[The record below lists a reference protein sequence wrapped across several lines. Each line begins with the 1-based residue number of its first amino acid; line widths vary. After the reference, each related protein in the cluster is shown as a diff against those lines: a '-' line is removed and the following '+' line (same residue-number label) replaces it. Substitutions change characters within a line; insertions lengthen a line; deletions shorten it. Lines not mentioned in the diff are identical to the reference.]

1 MIPNYHNF
9 SEGRINIDIWT
20 LSFMCGVIIKY
31 GVLGTRLELDFK
43 NKNQADLAVDAEGHL
58 TFLAANQF
66 WLERNMEKFPEISFR
81 KTREYN

>member
-1 MIPNYHNF
+1 MV
-9 SEGRINIDIWT
+9 S
-20 LSFMCGVIIKY
+20 
-31 GVLGTRLELDFK
+31 LELDFK